1 MRRTSWTYRAPAQT
15 GPDRVLRD
23 RAVKLHETYP
33 LLRLYLTR
41 FAWGGYE
48 VEQRA
53 RLVMLKWSTSA
64 IRDCIS
70 DAAFLRVEPERYFRN
85 LLPTLPEWV
94 QPLLIAVV
102 GNDPSTRA
110 LLPGLHVRDLTVPTG
125 FTRQLYLLAAL
136 VRRRKPQA
144 LAPDQVT
151 QIVPLRDD
159 AIDRAWI
166 RWISSARD
174 TSDTRFDDLARAA
187 QGFPTAIR
195 GSRVKA
201 ILEGAGFQELK
212 AADLLSRPIV
222 ERVKP
227 VWFCRIR
234 APAGC
239 PAPASRSPPGRLLNR
254 PSPAQCIGRRIP
266 RTRGRS

>member
-1 MRRTSWTYRAPAQT
+1 M
-15 GPDRVLRD
+15 RD

-41 FAWGGYE
+41 FAWGGNE

-53 RLVMLKWSTSA
+53 RLMMLKWSSLA

-70 DAAFLRVEPERYFRN
+70 DAVCLKVEPERYFRN

-94 QPLLIAVV
+94 QPLLIAVLV
-102 GNDPSTRA
+102 NDPSTRA
-110 LLPGLHVRDLTVPTG
+110 LLPGLRVRDLTAPTG
-125 FTRQLYLLAAL
+125 FTNQLYLLARL
-136 VRRRKPQA
+136 VRQRRPQA

-174 TSDTRFDDLARAA
+174 ARDTRFDDLARAA
-187 QGFPTAIR
+187 QGFPAAIR
-195 GSRVKA
+195 RSSSKS
-201 ILEGAGFQELK
+201 LGAG
-212 AADLLSRPIV
+212 
-222 ERVKP
+222 
-227 VWFCRIR
+227 
-234 APAGC
+234 
-239 PAPASRSPPGRLLNR
+239 PPHSV
-254 PSPAQCIGRRIP
+254 PPQ
-266 RTRGRS
+266 